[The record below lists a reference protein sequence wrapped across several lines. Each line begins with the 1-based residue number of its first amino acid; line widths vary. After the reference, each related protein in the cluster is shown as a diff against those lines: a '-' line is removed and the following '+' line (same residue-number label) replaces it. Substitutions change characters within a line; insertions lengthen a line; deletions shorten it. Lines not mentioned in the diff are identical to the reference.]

1 MSAYDEPR
9 QYILCYTIA
18 AFGATRCEGCSAGAT
33 WLQPLPA
40 QDTLEAVRRRVDAIA
55 TRPAERSPKRGCGG
69 CTTPRAARTARVARL
84 AADVHEML
92 GELGPVDP
100 HHDPVAAHERRGFE
114 HAFRRWD
121 WACMGCGRKDWGETP
136 PASPDC
142 DSTRIFVRG
151 GSGAMEDRI
160 LSSPAPAFETHEP
173 GGDPGDGTERR
184 PMEADGGRVEQG
196 AWSGRSSRAN
206 GSAGVTRR

>member
-33 WLQPLPA
+33 WLQPLPGR
-40 QDTLEAVRRRVDAIA
+40 DTLEAVRRRIDAIA
-55 TRPAERSPKRGCGG
+55 TRAR
-69 CTTPRAARTARVARL
+69 RAVAQARLWRLHDTARGEDRAARL

-100 HHDPVAAHERRGFE
+100 QHDPVAAHERRGFE

-121 WACMGCGRKDWGETP
+121 WACMGCGRKDWGEPP

-160 LSSPAPAFETHEP
+160 LSSPAPAFDTHEP
-173 GGDPGDGTERR
+173 GGDPGDGAERR